1 MGRTHPQLARSS
13 DSHRILEG
21 KACQRLL
28 VLMDCTLPRT
38 LIQRTWSVVWG
49 PPNFNHNPL
58 RPIFLDSP
66 RLRRLRSV
74 GRMALLL
81 WDGRQNWAKLT
92 ESQDAEAGGVDTV
105 CLGHVTWEDS
115 QPLLTPGMEVW
126 PELHHGARLMTQ
138 SSIFVSLN
146 TVNLRGFRQILLPY
160 EVETVLQCIPCRMLF
175 PSSW

>member
-1 MGRTHPQLARSS
+1 MGRTHLQLPRSS
-13 DSHRILEG
+13 DSHRILER

-28 VLMDCTLPRT
+28 VLMDPMLPAPSSREPGQWCEDLPISTITLSDR
-38 LIQRTWSVVWG
+38 V
-49 PPNFNHNPL
+49 
-58 RPIFLDSP
+58 FLDSP

-81 WDGRQNWAKLT
+81 WDRRHNWAKLT

-126 PELHHGARLMTQ
+126 PEPHHGACLMTR
-138 SSIFVSLN
+138 SSLFVSLN
-146 TVNLRGFRQILLPY
+146 TINLRGFRQILLP
-160 EVETVLQCIPCRMLF
+160 
-175 PSSW
+175 